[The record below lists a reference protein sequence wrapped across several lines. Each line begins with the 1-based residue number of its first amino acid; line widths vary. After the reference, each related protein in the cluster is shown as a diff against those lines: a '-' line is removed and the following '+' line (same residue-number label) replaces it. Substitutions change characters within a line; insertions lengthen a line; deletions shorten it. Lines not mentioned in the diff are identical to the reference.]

1 MLENI
6 GYLSLP
12 PEVMEKDGSL
22 TEEEWQ
28 HIRRHPQESATML
41 AESGLEAEVIT
52 AVTQHHERW
61 DGSGYPEGRKGE
73 EISLFAR
80 IIALADTFH
89 ALLSKRPHRPAFKP
103 HEAVEFIV
111 AYSGAM
117 FDPKLAQIF
126 ARRVPQYPAG
136 LGVKLSTGEVGIIS
150 DPNIGHIARPI
161 VRICVENGEV
171 VEKPFDL
178 DLSLRESM
186 DKIIIQ
192 VLL

>member
-1 MLENI
+1 M
-6 GYLSLP
+6 
-12 PEVMEKDGSL
+12 
-22 TEEEWQ
+22 
-28 HIRRHPQESATML
+28 
-41 AESGLEAEVIT
+41 
-52 AVTQHHERW
+52 
-61 DGSGYPEGRKGE
+61 
-73 EISLFAR
+73 
-80 IIALADTFH
+80 
-89 ALLSKRPHRPAFKP
+89 
-103 HEAVEFIV
+103 EFIV

-178 DLSLRESM
+178 DLSLRECM
-186 DKIIIQ
+186 DKLIVQ

>member
-1 MLENI
+1 
-6 GYLSLP
+6 
-12 PEVMEKDGSL
+12 
-22 TEEEWQ
+22 
-28 HIRRHPQESATML
+28 ML

-89 ALLSKRPHRPAFKP
+89 ALLSKRPHWPAFKP

-126 ARRVPQYPAG
+126 ARACP
-136 LGVKLSTGEVGIIS
+136 STPPGWE
-150 DPNIGHIARPI
+150 
-161 VRICVENGEV
+161 
-171 VEKPFDL
+171 
-178 DLSLRESM
+178 
-186 DKIIIQ
+186 
-192 VLL
+192 